1 MSKKNRY
8 KMIKKIFP
16 NHFILF
22 VFNSNYSSYMLDFI
36 LLKYLKNKKNLESYL
51 EEKEI
56 SYVIIDNITIIK
68 EKKYSS
74 SNFNLF
80 FFRCFLKEIVKKNKR

>member
-36 LLKYLKNKKNLESYL
+36 LLKYLKNKK
-51 EEKEI
+51 KFRI
-56 SYVIIDNITIIK
+56 
-68 EKKYSS
+68 
-74 SNFNLF
+74 LF
-80 FFRCFLKEIVKKNKR
+80 RRKRNKLCNH